1 MPATLAQLLA
11 LGELHLGL
19 LTPPQTGTL
28 DSPIEWAHSSDLVDP
43 TPFLS
48 PGHLLLT
55 TATPDDADD
64 YVSRLVAHGVIG
76 LGFGTEVTQSGTP
89 DSLIDACIR
98 HGLALVE
105 VPYHTPFIA
114 IARFVADRV
123 ADDAYA
129 RTTWALHALRAL
141 SLAALRDDPVT
152 AILSELAQQLAA
164 PVVLL
169 GPDAAVRH
177 VFPHG
182 ALNRSTHTALMI
194 CAEKLLET
202 QRRAA
207 DSTTTDD
214 GSFTLQT
221 LGMARHLRGVL
232 AVTSIVNDAA
242 TQQVITGVVALIGLA
257 LEQGR
262 ANLTARS
269 RLRTAIW
276 RALLHGDHELAQAL
290 AEPVFSSLPTGNVRV
305 TAFTGT
311 LLDAAADWLE
321 NQFSTFF
328 AVDDTELIILETQNE
343 HDHTRLTQRLA
354 DRFELRGGLSGPDAL
369 GDLARALSQ
378 ARMSR
383 DGTTKN
389 GMIGSFDSVTADG
402 LFALLHTADARALAD
417 ATLAPLVS
425 ADPRLPGVLRAWLDN
440 DAVYDAAARQL
451 GMHRHTL
458 RAKITEAERVLGH
471 DLTSFALRANLYAAL
486 ITAEI
491 QSPHQQRD
499 PATLQVTPPW

>member
-1 MPATLAQLLA
+1 MPATLAQLLS
-11 LGELHLGL
+11 LGELNLGL
-19 LTPPQTGTL
+19 LTPPQTGSL
-28 DSPIEWAHSSDLVDP
+28 HSPIEWAHSSDLVDP

-48 PGHLLLT
+48 SGHLLLT
-55 TATPDDADD
+55 TATPDDADG

-98 HGLALVE
+98 HDLALVE
-105 VPYHTPFIA
+105 VPYRTPFIA

-152 AILSELAQQLAA
+152 AILNELARQLDA
-164 PVVLL
+164 PVALL
-169 GPDAAVRH
+169 GPDAAVRQI
-177 VFPHG
+177 FPHG
-182 ALNRSTHTALMI
+182 ALTRSTRAALMI
-194 CAEKLLET
+194 CAETLLES

-214 GSFTLQT
+214 GFFSLQT
-221 LGMARHLRGVL
+221 LGMARNLRGVL
-232 AVTSIVNDAA
+232 AVTSTINDAA

-262 ANLTARS
+262 VNLTARS

-276 RALLHGDHELAQAL
+276 RALLHGERELAQAL
-290 AEPVFSSLPTGNVRV
+290 AEPVFSSFPTGNVRV
-305 TAFTGT
+305 TVLTGA

-328 AVDDTELIILETQNE
+328 AVDDTELIILETQKE
-343 HDHTRLTQRLA
+343 HDHSRLTQSLA
-354 DRFELRGGLSGPDAL
+354 DRFELRGGLSGPDTL
-369 GDLARALSQ
+369 GDTARALSQ
-378 ARMSR
+378 ARMAR
-383 DGTTKN
+383 EGTNKN
-389 GMIGSFDSVTADG
+389 GMIRSFDSIKADG
-402 LFALLHTADARALAD
+402 LLSLLHTADARALAD

-440 DAVYDAAARQL
+440 DAVYDATARQL

-471 DLTSFALRANLYAAL
+471 ELTSFALRANLYAAL
-486 ITAEI
+486 TTAEVAA
-491 QSPHQQRD
+491 PRLHHD
-499 PATLQVTPPW
+499 AATLQVTPPS